1 MSKKRFGIGLRK
13 TVREGLDSATR
24 RQLFDQNH
32 CSVVESPPPPPPPSN
47 TKDSS
52 GSGGGEADDDHDDPD
67 LASGGGGSSSSSS
80 SRSGTADGAATFKKT
95 LNLLEKLGVENAVE
109 FDMEPHMAYYCNNH
123 TVWHGR
129 SDVVRGYQRLLVRQ
143 HLAFLDA
150 PNESGHSDAAM
161 DAAAEEGHPG
171 DACGDARPLSAHK
184 RLREALVS

>member
-32 CSVVESPPPPPPPSN
+32 CSAV
-47 TKDSS
+47 DSR

-67 LASGGGGSSSSSS
+67 LASGGGGSSSSS

-171 DACGDARPLSAHK
+171 DARPLSAHK